1 MRKKRNEMIVNG
13 NRSFSPDGKVQ
24 CDLNAA
30 VYAINCG
37 SDMQYI
43 QLTDMDDNERLVFN
57 KNCEKFGLN
66 TKMVKIDE
74 INHDLNHE
82 LWHYD
87 AEYDKINLED
97 YFLSK
102 CTNDEQKERVLMEL
116 KLYNEYNMNKL
127 LRCMIWLVNYFT
139 EHNIFWGL
147 GRGSSVSSYCLY
159 LIGLHLVDS
168 LKYDLDIHEF
178 LKWN

>member
-1 MRKKRNEMIVNG
+1 MIVNG
-13 NRSFSPDGKVQ
+13 NRNFNPDGKVQ

-30 VYAINCG
+30 VYSIACG
-37 SDMQYI
+37 ADLQYI

-57 KNCEKFGLN
+57 RNCEKFGLN

-82 LWHYD
+82 YWRYD

-97 YFLSK
+97 FFLSK
-102 CTNDEQKERVLMEL
+102 CKTQVEIDRVNMEL
-116 KLYNEYNMNKL
+116 SLYKEYNMTKL
-127 LRCMIWLVNYFT
+127 LRCMIWLVQYFKDN
-139 EHNIFWGL
+139 NIFWGL

-168 LKYDLDIHEF
+168 IKYDLDIHEF